1 MVSGRKRAHLL
12 ECFMFVW
19 KFFMAWCQVLLDSS
33 VKTNCINCR
42 ILPMLLK
49 EMQLTCRFCFDFLPT
64 SKFQSSSQHLRSK
77 STNCFFDTNITLKKE
92 NKKPTLASFSPSS
105 LPSYLKRNRLDCSF
119 QHSYKLS
126 LKGRGKSFFCFFCL
140 LPWVLLFSVI
150 QPDLCSAGLLG
161 CWPQRRERNALSW
174 SYLLTFL
181 LLPQKNS

>member
-49 EMQLTCRFCFDFLPT
+49 EMQLTCRFCFHFLPT

-77 STNCFFDTNITLKKE
+77 STNCFFDTNITLKKRI
-92 NKKPTLASFSPSS
+92 KKTLWPLSPLVPCPLISKGIV
-105 LPSYLKRNRLDCSF
+105 LIV
-119 QHSYKLS
+119 LS
-126 LKGRGKSFFCFFCL
+126 NT
-140 LPWVLLFSVI
+140 VI
-150 QPDLCSAGLLG
+150 NLA
-161 CWPQRRERNALSW
+161 
-174 SYLLTFL
+174 
-181 LLPQKNS
+181 